1 PLRLLS
7 MADQS
12 ATKLLPSIATSPLPP
27 PPPSPAPL
35 IKTPATTNT
44 KTVDL
49 PKIQLQRFEMDTRK
63 RRNPSTQALKQQ
75 ISVSNQPQSPILVT
89 KSHAIMILPI
99 ATFIDLYDKRP
110 SEEKTAV
117 LEKINNFFKFYLQY
131 RTNRIKQEMETIH
144 SLQTISSSLSD
155 RLKTFTALLNISIQ
169 IEPCQSIS
177 SVTFQGIDDLNRTIQ
192 RHVLTQKS
200 IFPNVDRILPI
211 LWAEANEY
219 VESLADILPAPY
231 ILWENFTDR
240 VIGKHGLSH
249 LINDITM
256 SLYDE
261 GKILVLNEV
270 GTQDRVVF
278 LRPSW
283 LVDLLYGLFRHDMT
297 TTYLDYDKNEIFS
310 LSNIPESTFQGYKKE
325 FLQFGLLHFDLL
337 RSLWFGLLHKKEHL
351 NHLWLAMM
359 RFLLIAY
366 PKISKAQLKHL
377 LHIQT
382 PDPCSKGE
390 KKIERFIEV
399 KQNPD
404 VREEIKFDYAIV
416 PYYLPFI
423 NQNEQQDEIKNFSNT
438 LKNVIIIRYT
448 SQSLPLGF
456 FHRFS
461 VSAIFRLSIIYK
473 KHYNNFILGAHE
485 EKDVRFLLE
494 TDHRTYFECRC
505 GTSVVEQPLEEIWNL
520 LMSILNHVEAMLT
533 TIAPG
538 NEFNRSVQCPNCKEF
553 SFMGEWTTPKEL
565 QCSKMKPC
573 ILCGQNVDT
582 ARLVQPNESKRR
594 SEELLRRIRERHAKS
609 PNKGSDDV
617 PPPASTATH
626 LLVSPV

>member
-1 PLRLLS
+1 
-7 MADQS
+7 
-12 ATKLLPSIATSPLPP
+12 
-27 PPPSPAPL
+27 
-35 IKTPATTNT
+35 
-44 KTVDL
+44 
-49 PKIQLQRFEMDTRK
+49 
-63 RRNPSTQALKQQ
+63 
-75 ISVSNQPQSPILVT
+75 
-89 KSHAIMILPI
+89 
-99 ATFIDLYDKRP
+99 
-110 SEEKTAV
+110 
-117 LEKINNFFKFYLQY
+117 
-131 RTNRIKQEMETIH
+131 
-144 SLQTISSSLSD
+144 SSLSD

-169 IEPCQSIS
+169 IEPCQSVS
-177 SVTFQGIDDLNRTIQ
+177 SVTFQGIEDLNRTIQ

-200 IFPNVDRILPI
+200 IFPNVDRILPT

-219 VESLADILPAPY
+219 VESLADVLPVPY
-231 ILWENFTDR
+231 ILWGNFTDR

-325 FLQFGLLHFDLL
+325 FLQFGLLHSDLL

-390 KKIERFIEV
+390 KKIERFIDV

-416 PYYLPFI
+416 PYYLPFM
-423 NQNEQQDEIKNFSNT
+423 NQNEQQDEIKTFSNT
-438 LKNVIIIRYT
+438 LKNIITIRYT

-461 VSAIFRLSIIYK
+461 VSAILRLSIIYK

-505 GTSVVEQPLEEIWNL
+505 GTSMVEQPLEEIWNL
-520 LMSILNHVEAMLT
+520 LMPILNHAEAMLT

-573 ILCGQNVDT
+573 ILCGQNIDT

-594 SEELLRRIRERHAKS
+594 SEELLRRIRERHVKS

-617 PPPASTATH
+617 PPAASTATH